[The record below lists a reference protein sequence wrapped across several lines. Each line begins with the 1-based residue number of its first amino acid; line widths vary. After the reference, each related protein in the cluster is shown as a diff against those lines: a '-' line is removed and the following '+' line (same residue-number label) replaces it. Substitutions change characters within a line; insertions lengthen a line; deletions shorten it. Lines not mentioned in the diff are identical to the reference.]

1 MPLNK
6 SNLLDALPLL
16 EDQRISRSSYATK
29 MRKDNPVQELK
40 KHAYGGVY
48 FLIIAQPEAP
58 LEFKTVD
65 HLEFPYPYLHSAMT
79 DEYITVM
86 SRSIQNILENT
97 EFTPISTIPLPK
109 LQVSNFPI
117 HTRFPFDKT
126 NCTISIMYRAWMK
139 DFIDFCLGKLSEFY
153 FGSPVA
159 LTGPQGIGKSH
170 CLYLLVAILR
180 KATDKYRVFYLP
192 SCQYLEDAFGDFY
205 IADRSDISL
214 LTQELIVS
222 FPDIEYQYIINKFKN
237 RTIGLGAC
245 LSDLKK
251 MCYTKGIKIVLVL
264 DQYNT
269 IAISSESKSIT
280 SFLNAISV
288 DYATIISY
296 SANNN
301 VEVKQEKYEVY
312 KFSIDYMIQ
321 KNESKAFCQLF
332 NQNITDLEVE
342 DILNVVGRVPLEIA
356 TCLTIDANSVDEKI
370 QQYSVERAGE
380 FQQSVDKYFCETRAE
395 KLNFVLESILDVIV
409 RAGRPGKKHIFFDK
423 KLITEKKHI
432 NSSFSYS
439 FINKIALNTVR
450 SYIMHIYKDE
460 VTKQLDSVAAAVLSS
475 DRNNASKG
483 HEIEYYIITHICAHG
498 RFIMKCNEF
507 DIEICDLKTF
517 YFIPLNL
524 SSINFTECNSILIP
538 SITNLPGF
546 DFVIYQKQDHS
557 IYLIQVTVEESA
569 KSHRDNSISALRDGW
584 SQLSFW
590 LTILKNMFVTN
601 QPNYYEVY
609 ITKGESGKKGDYNSV
624 RIREMADHFPALAAF
639 K

>member
-1 MPLNK
+1 
-6 SNLLDALPLL
+6 
-16 EDQRISRSSYATK
+16 
-29 MRKDNPVQELK
+29 MRKTTKVQELK
-40 KHAYGGVY
+40 KQKLAYGGVN

-58 LEFKTVD
+58 LEFKTVE
-65 HLEFPYPYLHSAMT
+65 HLQFPYPYLHSAMT
-79 DEYITVM
+79 DENITVM

-117 HTRFPFDKT
+117 RSRFPFDKT

-139 DFIDFCLGKLSEFY
+139 DFIDFCLEKLSTFD

-192 SCQYLEDAFGDFY
+192 SCQYLQDAFANAET
-205 IADRSDISL
+205 ADRYGFV
-214 LTQELIVS
+214 QELKIS
-222 FPDIEYQYIINKFKN
+222 FPEVEYQTLLNNFQDY
-237 RTIGLGAC
+237 RIGLKALFTLLNKS
-245 LSDLKK
+245 LSK
-251 MCYTKGIKIVLVL
+251 KGIKIVLVL

-269 IAISSESKSIT
+269 IATSSESTSIT

-321 KNESKAFCQLF
+321 QNESKAFCQLF
-332 NQNITDLEVE
+332 NQNITNLEVE

-356 TCLTIDANSVDEKI
+356 TCLTIDASSVDEKI
-370 QQYSVERAGE
+370 QQYSVKRARE
-380 FQQSVDKYFCETRAE
+380 FQQSILKYFLETPPVL
-395 KLNFVLESILDVIV
+395 LNAVLNSILDIII
-409 RAGRPGKKHIFFDK
+409 RSGRPGKPHSFFDK
-423 KLITEKKHI
+423 KLITEKEGI
-432 NSSFSYS
+432 DSSFSYS

-450 SYIMHIYKDE
+450 SYLMQIYKDE

-475 DRNNASKG
+475 DRINASKG
-483 HEIEYYIITHICAHG
+483 HEIEYYIITHTCAHG
-498 RFIMKCNEF
+498 RFIINCDDF
-507 DIEICDLKTF
+507 DIEICDLETF
-517 YFIPLNL
+517 YFIPSNL
-524 SSINFTECNSILIP
+524 SSINFTESNSILIP
-538 SITNLPGF
+538 SISNLSGF
-546 DFVIYQKQDHS
+546 DFVIYQKQGHC
-557 IYLIQVTVEESA
+557 IYLIQVTAEDSA
-569 KSHRDNSISALRDGW
+569 KSHRGKSIAALDDGG

-590 LTILKNMFVTN
+590 LTILKSMFVTN

-609 ITKGESGKKGDYNSV
+609 ITKDESRKKGDYNSV
-624 RIREMADHFPALAAF
+624 RIWEMADHYPALAAF